1 MADVIRSFERPS
13 PEHIKEIAKFPPAT
27 LHEAQERRGAV
38 DSRIKPVAPGMR
50 FCGPA
55 LTVSCHIG
63 DNLMVFEAINLARS
77 GDVLVI
83 SAGNNPEQGG
93 FGEVLASACM
103 GRGIAAFVIDAGVR
117 DGSALRT
124 LGLPVFSLGLCIKGT
139 TKETVGTIN
148 HPIVFGGEW
157 IRPGDIVA
165 GDDDGIVVV
174 RREEI
179 MEVAKA
185 SAAREADEAKRIAA
199 YRAGQPMDISKR
211 VAVMREK
218 GCTWSEKE

>member
-1 MADVIRSFERPS
+1 MANVIRSFERPNRDLVA
-13 PEHIKEIAKFPPAT
+13 EIAEFPPAT
-27 LHEAQERRGAV
+27 LHEAQGRRGAV

-63 DNLMVFEAINLARS
+63 DNLMVFEAINMAQP
-77 GDVLVI
+77 GDILVV

-103 GRGIAAFVIDAGVR
+103 GRKIAAFVIDAGVR
-117 DGSALRT
+117 DGAALRT

-139 TKETVGTIN
+139 TKETLGTIN
-148 HPIVFGGEW
+148 HPVTFGGQW

-165 GDDDGIVVV
+165 GDDDGLVVV
-174 RREEI
+174 RKEEI
-179 MEVAKA
+179 AEVTKA
-185 SAAREADEAKRIAA
+185 SAAREADEARRMAD
-199 YRAGQPMDISKR
+199 YRAGKPMDISKR
-211 VAVMREK
+211 VAVMHAK
-218 GCTWSEKE
+218 GCTWSD